1 MKNPLSLKTLT
12 RYILKEHIGP
22 FLFAI
27 TLLTL
32 IFLLNIL
39 FRDLGRMLSRGVH
52 ILTFLELLGL
62 NLAWIFALSFP
73 MGVLVSTLFTFGKFS
88 AENEITAIKASGI
101 SFLQLL
107 KPVLIAGILLAAGL
121 IVYNNTI
128 LPEFN
133 HRARLLS
140 EDIYRKIPTIK
151 IEPNVVFT
159 DIPDINLFTK
169 KIIDQDSSSRLETI
183 IIDDL
188 TNPNKRKTILAQW
201 GILQFD
207 KEADRLIMDLYDGEI
222 HEVDYNNLSDYRRGT
237 FNRHRLSIDIPGL
250 SLKRSSSSYRGD
262 REKSTQMMERDIK
275 KHRESIATRNE
286 RIATLIEQQF
296 VNELPLDLFQNLNGP
311 ITPSNSDVYIYD
323 KTNTDLFKIVKTRL
337 KNSQNQIKQ
346 EKRLIRSYSRN
357 ISSLQVEIH
366 KKYSIPVACIIFI
379 FVGAPLGIVTKKGN
393 MGVAVAISMLFFLM
407 FWVGLIQGEILAD
420 RQIVS
425 PAFAMWSADI
435 IMGIIGLVL
444 VFFTVGEVN
453 PLRIRKLKRKYPEET
468 IKDSTLLSSDLVSKK
483 FVESSKKPEQVDSM
497 QDKQIEIKEDINDE
511 GSPSHDSD
519 SVFLKRIQA
528 AKGLDLKL
536 LYDVFEDIA
545 HPLSLEDR
553 FYFYELLEE
562 MKKYEPHYPEKLKRE
577 FLNFCQRH

>member
-1 MKNPLSLKTLT
+1 MRNPLSLKTLT

-39 FRDLGRMLSRGVH
+39 FRDLGRMLIRGVH

-337 KNSQNQIKQ
+337 KNSRNQIKQ

-393 MGVAVAISMLFFLM
+393 MGVAVASSMLF
-407 FWVGLIQGEILAD
+407 I
-420 RQIVS
+420 
-425 PAFAMWSADI
+425 
-435 IMGIIGLVL
+435 
-444 VFFTVGEVN
+444 
-453 PLRIRKLKRKYPEET
+453 
-468 IKDSTLLSSDLVSKK
+468 
-483 FVESSKKPEQVDSM
+483 
-497 QDKQIEIKEDINDE
+497 
-511 GSPSHDSD
+511 
-519 SVFLKRIQA
+519 
-528 AKGLDLKL
+528 
-536 LYDVFEDIA
+536 
-545 HPLSLEDR
+545 
-553 FYFYELLEE
+553 
-562 MKKYEPHYPEKLKRE
+562 
-577 FLNFCQRH
+577 

>member
-1 MKNPLSLKTLT
+1 MKNPLSLRTLT

-27 TLLTL
+27 SLLTL

-39 FRDLGRMLSRGVH
+39 FRDLGRMLSRGIN

-62 NLAWIFALSFP
+62 NLAWIIALAFP

-107 KPVLIAGILLAAGL
+107 KPVLIAGVLLAAGL

-133 HRARLLS
+133 HRARLLT

-169 KIIDQDSSSRLETI
+169 KIIDLDSSSRLETI

-188 TNPNKRKTILAQW
+188 TNPYKRKTILAQW

-207 KEADRLIMDLYDGEI
+207 EEADRLILDLYDGEI

-237 FNRHRLSIDIPGL
+237 FNQHRLSIDIPGL
-250 SLKRSSSSYRGD
+250 SLKRSNSSHRGD
-262 REKSTQMMERDIK
+262 REKTIQMMKQDIK
-275 KHRESIATRNE
+275 KHRESIALRNE
-286 RIATLIEQQF
+286 RIARLIGQQF
-296 VNELPLDLFQNLNGP
+296 ANELPSDLFQKLNGP
-311 ITPSNSDVYIYD
+311 ITPTNREVYAYD
-323 KTNTDLFKIVKTRL
+323 KTNTDLFQIVKTRL

-393 MGVAVAISMLFFLM
+393 MGVAVGISMLFFLM
-407 FWVGLIQGEILAD
+407 FWVSLIQGEILAD

-435 IMGIIGLVL
+435 IVGVIGLLLIL
-444 VFFTVGEVN
+444 VTVN
-453 PLRIRKLKRKYPEET
+453 ET
-468 IKDSTLLSSDLVSKK
+468 RFHFKWPIKVKK
-483 FVESSKKPEQVDSM
+483 QA
-497 QDKQIEIKEDINDE
+497 IKHE
-511 GSPSHDSD
+511 
-519 SVFLKRIQA
+519 
-528 AKGLDLKL
+528 
-536 LYDVFEDIA
+536 
-545 HPLSLEDR
+545 
-553 FYFYELLEE
+553 
-562 MKKYEPHYPEKLKRE
+562 
-577 FLNFCQRH
+577 

>member
-1 MKNPLSLKTLT
+1 MRNPLSLKTLT

-337 KNSQNQIKQ
+337 KNSRNQIKQ

-444 VFFTVGEVN
+444 VVFTVGEVN

>member
-1 MKNPLSLKTLT
+1 MRNPLSLKTLT

-444 VFFTVGEVN
+444 VVFTVGEVN

>member
-1 MKNPLSLKTLT
+1 
-12 RYILKEHIGP
+12 
-22 FLFAI
+22 
-27 TLLTL
+27 
-32 IFLLNIL
+32 
-39 FRDLGRMLSRGVH
+39 MLSRGVH

>member
-337 KNSQNQIKQ
+337 KNSRNQIKQ

-444 VFFTVGEVN
+444 VFFTVREVN

-468 IKDSTLLSSDLVSKK
+468 IKDSTLLSSDLVSKE

-497 QDKQIEIKEDINDE
+497 QDKQIEIKEDINNE

-519 SVFLKRIQA
+519 SVFLKRIQTV
-528 AKGLDLKL
+528 KGLDLKL

>member
-1 MKNPLSLKTLT
+1 MRNPLSLKTLT
-12 RYILKEHIGP
+12 RYILKEHIWP

-27 TLLTL
+27 SLLTL

-39 FRDLGRMLSRGVH
+39 FRDLGRMLSRG
-52 ILTFLELLGL
+52 INIFTFLELLGL
-62 NLAWIFALSFP
+62 NLAWIIALSFP

-107 KPVLIAGILLAAGL
+107 MPVLIAGVLLAAGL
-121 IVYNNTI
+121 IVYNNTV

-133 HRARLLS
+133 HRARLLT

-169 KIIDQDSSSRLETI
+169 KIIDLDSSSRLETI

-188 TNPNKRKTILAQW
+188 TNPYKRKTILAQW

-207 KEADRLIMDLYDGEI
+207 EEADRLILDLYDGEI
-222 HEVDYNNLSDYRRGT
+222 HEVDYNNLTDYRRGT
-237 FNRHRLSIDIPGL
+237 FNQHRLSIDIPGL
-250 SLKRSSSSYRGD
+250 SLKRSNSSHRGD
-262 REKSTQMMERDIK
+262 REKTIQMMERDIK
-275 KHRESIATRNE
+275 KYRESIATRNE
-286 RIATLIEQQF
+286 RIATLIGQQF
-296 VNELPLDLFQNLNGP
+296 ANVLPPDLFQNLNGP
-311 ITPSNSDVYIYD
+311 ITLSNNDVFAND
-323 KTNTDLFKIVKTRL
+323 KTNTDLFQIVKTRL

-346 EKRLIRSYSRN
+346 EKRLIRSYSRK

-393 MGVAVAISMLFFLM
+393 MGVAVGISMLFFLM
-407 FWVGLIQGEILAD
+407 FWVSLIQGEILAD

-435 IMGIIGLVL
+435 IVGVIGLLLIL
-444 VFFTVGEVN
+444 VTVNETRFTFKW
-453 PLRIRKLKRKYPEET
+453 P
-468 IKDSTLLSSDLVSKK
+468 IK
-483 FVESSKKPEQVDSM
+483 
-497 QDKQIEIKEDINDE
+497 
-511 GSPSHDSD
+511 
-519 SVFLKRIQA
+519 
-528 AKGLDLKL
+528 
-536 LYDVFEDIA
+536 
-545 HPLSLEDR
+545 
-553 FYFYELLEE
+553 
-562 MKKYEPHYPEKLKRE
+562 MKKRTINHE
-577 FLNFCQRH
+577 

>member
-1 MKNPLSLKTLT
+1 MRNPLSLKTLT

-250 SLKRSSSSYRGD
+250 SLKRSNSSYRGD
-262 REKSTQMMERDIK
+262 REKTIQMMEADIK
-275 KHRESIATRNE
+275 KHRESIAARNE
-286 RIATLIEQQF
+286 RITTQIAQQF
-296 VNELPLDLFQNLNGP
+296 ANELPPDLFQNLDGP
-311 ITPSNSDVYIYD
+311 ITPSNSDVYAYD
-323 KTNTDLFKIVKTRL
+323 KTNTDLFQIVKTRL

-444 VFFTVGEVN
+444 VFFTVREVN

-468 IKDSTLLSSDLVSKK
+468 IKDSTLLSSDLVSKE
-483 FVESSKKPEQVDSM
+483 FVESAKKPEQVDSM

>member
-1 MKNPLSLKTLT
+1 MRNPLSLKTLT

>member
-1 MKNPLSLKTLT
+1 MRNPLSLKTLT

-107 KPVLIAGILLAAGL
+107 KPVLIAGVLLAAGL

-337 KNSQNQIKQ
+337 KNSRNQIKQ

-444 VFFTVGEVN
+444 VVFTVGEVN

>member
-27 TLLTL
+27 SLLTL

-250 SLKRSSSSYRGD
+250 SLKRSNSSYRGD
-262 REKSTQMMERDIK
+262 REKSIQMMERDIK

-337 KNSQNQIKQ
+337 KNSRNQIKQ

-444 VFFTVGEVN
+444 VFFTVREVN

-468 IKDSTLLSSDLVSKK
+468 IKDSTLLSSDLVSKE
-483 FVESSKKPEQVDSM
+483 FVESAKKPEQVDSM